1 MVRVGTMTYF
11 QDHSWYDKLA
21 DGKLKD
27 ETLALK
33 AKTEESWGDATP
45 GVLKFYKWLKT
56 TLKTSTNWSTRPY
69 ANIKTKWGN
78 NPHLDT
84 NHIFERDQEASNIGC
99 YQKDQEHKDDPIPE
113 PSNYKVRKFKMM
125 KYSFNDEEEYIT
137 IKESEH
143 LNHSKK
149 SLDAYRELL
158 CLTDEGWVMTTPDE

>member
-21 DGKLKD
+21 DGRLKD
-27 ETLALK
+27 ESLALK

-45 GVLKFYKWLKT
+45 GVLKFCKWLKT
-56 TLKTSTNWSTRPY
+56 ALKTSTNWST
-69 ANIKTKWGN
+69 
-78 NPHLDT
+78 
-84 NHIFERDQEASNIGC
+84 RDQEASNIGC

-158 CLTDEGWVMTTPDE
+158 RLTDEGWVVTTPNE